1 MGLIN
6 WKPSLE
12 TGHAKIDLQHQSLVD
27 AFNALHTAMKQG
39 KGKDELSRTLDFL
52 KNYTVEH
59 FRMEE
64 ELMDRFAYPGVVE
77 HKGIHGSLVSQVA
90 ELCSRFE
97 AGKTALTLPV
107 MDFLEGWLV
116 EHIQGEDVRLAQF
129 LKARGN
135 QG

>member
-1 MGLIN
+1 MGLIT

-12 TGHAKIDLQHQSLVD
+12 TGHTKIDAQHQALVE
-27 AFNALHTAMKQG
+27 AFNTLHSAMKQG
-39 KGKDELSRTLDFL
+39 KGKEELSRTLAFL
-52 KNYTVEH
+52 KSYTVEH
-59 FRMEE
+59 FQMEE
-64 ELMDRFAYPGVVE
+64 ELMDRYDYPGVAE

-90 ELCSRFE
+90 ELCLRFD

-116 EHIQGEDVRLAQF
+116 EHIQGEDVRLAQY
-129 LKARGN
+129 LKSRGN

>member
-1 MGLIN
+1 MGLIT

-12 TGHAKIDLQHQSLVD
+12 TGHAKIDTQHQALVD
-27 AFNALHTAMKQG
+27 AFNALHTAMKLG
-39 KGKDELSRTLDFL
+39 KGKEELSRTLAFL
-52 KNYTVEH
+52 KSYTVEH
-59 FRMEE
+59 FTMEE
-64 ELMDRFAYPGVVE
+64 ELMDRFGYPGAPE

-90 ELCSRFE
+90 ELCQRFD

-129 LKARGN
+129 LKAKGN
-135 QG
+135 QA